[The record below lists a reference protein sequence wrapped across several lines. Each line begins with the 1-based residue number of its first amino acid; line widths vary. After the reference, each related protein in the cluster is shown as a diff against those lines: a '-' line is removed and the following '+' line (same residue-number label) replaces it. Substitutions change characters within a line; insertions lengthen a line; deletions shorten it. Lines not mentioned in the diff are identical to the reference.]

1 VAEKL
6 AAAPASIGENGA
18 GQGSTAAEGD
28 QQSMYALHLATQ
40 AMSRHEQ
47 LADNPALV
55 FQRAVAARRAG
66 QVNTSQA
73 MLSPLRHRGAADPWG
88 QCARA
93 ERWLAEGRSGEPPKP
108 VVPCRR
114 ADQRPHLDGVLDEA
128 GWQSQGDPESAT
140 ADSAKIRWAYDAKYL
155 YVGMECSK
163 LHATAPEDARGP
175 RPRDGDVERHDHLR
189 LTIDVDRDYASWFE
203 LLVDSRGWTADR
215 CWGDAAWN
223 PQWYVARGESADG
236 SAWTIEVAIPLAEL
250 SAKAPTAGAAWAV
263 TAERWLPGDA
273 PRSDA
278 EAGPGE
284 FSLLIFE

>member
-1 VAEKL
+1 VARPIRGGSAPARNGGLPKGEAANRRSRSFH
-6 AAAPASIGENGA
+6 AAAPISDRIWTACSTKPG
-18 GQGSTAAEGD
+18 GSRRVT
-28 QQSMYALHLATQ
+28 
-40 AMSRHEQ
+40 RNRQ
-47 LADNPALV
+47 L
-55 FQRAVAARRAG
+55 Q
-66 QVNTSQA
+66 
-73 MLSPLRHRGAADPWG
+73 
-88 QCARA
+88 
-93 ERWLAEGRSGEPPKP
+93 
-108 VVPCRR
+108 
-114 ADQRPHLDGVLDEA
+114 
-128 GWQSQGDPESAT
+128 
-140 ADSAKIRWAYDAKYL
+140 IRWAYDAKYL

-250 SAKAPTAGAAWAV
+250 SAKAPTVGAAWAV